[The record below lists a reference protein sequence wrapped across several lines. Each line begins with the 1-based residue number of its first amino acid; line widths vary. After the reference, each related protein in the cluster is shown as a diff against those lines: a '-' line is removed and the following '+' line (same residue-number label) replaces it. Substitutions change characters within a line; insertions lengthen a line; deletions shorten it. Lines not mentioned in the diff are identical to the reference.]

1 MKMQALALA
10 FLAATA
16 IGGVAWVFLYPML
29 SGQRKAESRRAS
41 VASPEPVARNVDK
54 NQRSRREQVEGSL
67 KELDARRQKDKK
79 VSLSIRLTQ
88 AGLDWSAQKFVVIS
102 AILGLVTF
110 AAVFV
115 PTLRPDDTSGTAP
128 VMVDPASAGSAVDLS
143 LGKSLVIDMR
153 RDITS
158 VRASDPTIAN
168 ASVRSKQQIYITAA
182 TEGRTNVVVTDAAG
196 KAIATYDVF
205 VIREGGFRGLLG
217 ALGLAFAAGFG
228 LPRWT
233 LGYLKKRREKAFLKA
248 LPDAVD
254 VIVRGIKA
262 GLPLFESIKV
272 VAADAPE
279 PLKGEFL
286 AIIETQAIGM
296 PLGDA
301 CTRLFERM
309 PVPEANFFG
318 IVIAIQQK
326 SGGNLSEALGNLS
339 KVLRD
344 RKKMAEKI
352 QAMSME
358 AKASAGIIGS
368 LPPIVMLLV
377 YLSTPD
383 YISLLWTHP
392 TGQLMLVACVVWMS
406 VGIFVMKR
414 MINFDF

>member
-1 MKMQALALA
+1 MNIQMLSLG

-16 IGGVAWVFLYPML
+16 IGGVAWVVLYPIL
-29 SGQRKAESRRAS
+29 SGEKQAESRRAS
-41 VASPEPVARNVDK
+41 IAKSEPAARRAEK
-54 NQRSRREQVEGSL
+54 SQRSRREQVESSL
-67 KELDARRQKDKK
+67 REIEARQKEKK
-79 VSLSIRLTQ
+79 INLNTRLTQ
-88 AGLDWSAQKFVVIS
+88 AGLDWTPQKFIIVS
-102 AILGLVTF
+102 AIVGMLFFGV
-110 AAVFV
+110 A
-115 PTLRPDDTSGTAP
+115 
-128 VMVDPASAGSAVDLS
+128 
-143 LGKSLVIDMR
+143 LVI
-153 RDITS
+153 
-158 VRASDPTIAN
+158 
-168 ASVRSKQQIYITAA
+168 
-182 TEGRTNVVVTDAAG
+182 
-196 KAIATYDVF
+196 
-205 VIREGGFRGLLG
+205 GGGLLG
-217 ALGLAFAAGFG
+217 AVGMGFAGGFG
-228 LPRWT
+228 LPRWA
-233 LGYLKKRREKAFLKA
+233 LGFLKKRREKMFLRA

-262 GLPLFESIKV
+262 GLPLFDSIKV

-279 PLKGEFL
+279 PLRSEFM

-301 CTRLFERM
+301 CARMYERM

-318 IVIAIQQK
+318 IVVAIQQK

-358 AKASAGIIGS
+358 AKASAAIIGA

-377 YLSTPD
+377 YLTTPD

-392 TGQLMLVACVVWMS
+392 TGQLMLVGCAIWMS
-406 VGIFVMKR
+406 MGVMVMKK

>member
-1 MKMQALALA
+1 MQTLALA
-10 FLAATA
+10 FLAAAA
-16 IGGVAWVFLYPML
+16 IGGLAWVFLYPLL
-29 SGQRKAESRRAS
+29 SGQNKAENRRAS
-41 VASPEPVARNVDK
+41 VAKTEPAARQVDK

-67 KELDARRQKDKK
+67 KEVEARRQKDKK
-79 VSLSIRLTQ
+79 VSLSTRLTQ
-88 AGLDWSAQKFVVIS
+88 AGLSWTPQKFMIASGVLAAFCFVMTM
-102 AILGLVTF
+102 LG
-110 AAVFV
+110 
-115 PTLRPDDTSGTAP
+115 
-128 VMVDPASAGSAVDLS
+128 
-143 LGKSLVIDMR
+143 
-153 RDITS
+153 
-158 VRASDPTIAN
+158 
-168 ASVRSKQQIYITAA
+168 
-182 TEGRTNVVVTDAAG
+182 
-196 KAIATYDVF
+196 
-205 VIREGGFRGLLG
+205 GGGLLG

-228 LPRWT
+228 LPRWI
-233 LGYLKKRREKAFLKA
+233 LGYLKKRREKNFLKA

-296 PLGDA
+296 PLGEA
-301 CTRLFERM
+301 CSRLFDRM

-392 TGQLMLVACVVWMS
+392 TGQLMLVGCVIWMS
-406 VGIFVMKR
+406 IGIMVMKK

>member
-1 MKMQALALA
+1 MNLQMLALA

-16 IGGVAWVFLYPML
+16 IGGIAWVFLYPLL
-29 SGQRKAESRRAS
+29 SGEKKAEARRAS
-41 VASPEPVARNVDK
+41 VSRAEPVARQTDK
-54 NQRSRREQVEGSL
+54 AQRTRREQVEGSL
-67 KELDARRQKDKK
+67 KEVESRRQKEKK
-79 VSLSIRLTQ
+79 VALSTRLTQ
-88 AGLDWSAQKFVVIS
+88 AGLAWTPQKFMIIS
-102 AILGLVTF
+102 GVLGLGCF
-110 AAVFV
+110 AAAF
-115 PTLRPDDTSGTAP
+115 L
-128 VMVDPASAGSAVDLS
+128 M
-143 LGKSLVIDMR
+143 
-153 RDITS
+153 
-158 VRASDPTIAN
+158 
-168 ASVRSKQQIYITAA
+168 
-182 TEGRTNVVVTDAAG
+182 
-196 KAIATYDVF
+196 
-205 VIREGGFRGLLG
+205 GGGLLG
-217 ALGLAFAAGFG
+217 ATGLAFAAGFG
-228 LPRWT
+228 LPRWI

-279 PLKGEFL
+279 PLKGEFI

-296 PLGDA
+296 PLGEA
-301 CTRLFERM
+301 CSRLFDRM
-309 PVPEANFFG
+309 PLPEANFFG

-377 YLSTPD
+377 YLSTPE

-392 TGQLMLVACVVWMS
+392 TGQLMLCGCVVWMS
-406 VGIFVMKR
+406 CGIFVMKK

>member
-1 MKMQALALA
+1 MKIQALALA

-16 IGGVAWVFLYPML
+16 IGGVAWVFIYPIL
-29 SGQRKAESRRAS
+29 SGEKKAESRRAS
-41 VASPEPVARNVDK
+41 VAKTEPAARQVEK
-54 NQRSRREQVEGSL
+54 TQRSRREQVENSL
-67 KELDARRQKDKK
+67 KDLETRRKENRI
-79 VSLSIRLTQ
+79 SLSTRLTQ
-88 AGLDWSAQKFVVIS
+88 AGLNWSTQKFMIVSGGLATVCF
-102 AILGLVTF
+102 AMAMVLG
-110 AAVFV
+110 
-115 PTLRPDDTSGTAP
+115 G
-128 VMVDPASAGSAVDLS
+128 
-143 LGKSLVIDMR
+143 
-153 RDITS
+153 
-158 VRASDPTIAN
+158 
-168 ASVRSKQQIYITAA
+168 
-182 TEGRTNVVVTDAAG
+182 
-196 KAIATYDVF
+196 
-205 VIREGGFRGLLG
+205 GLL
-217 ALGLAFAAGFG
+217 AAIGLAFAAGFG
-228 LPRWT
+228 LPRWG
-233 LGYLKKRREKAFLKA
+233 LSYLKKRREQSFLKA

-279 PLKGEFL
+279 PLRGEFL

-301 CTRLFERM
+301 CGRLFERM

-318 IVIAIQQK
+318 IVISIQQK

-392 TGQLMLVACVVWMS
+392 TGQLMLVGCAIWMS
-406 VGIFVMKR
+406 IGIFVMKR